1 VATWDVA
8 FLPSHIGDVSG
19 RTCIVVD
26 VLRASTTI
34 AAMFGRR
41 VERVAVAQDAT
52 MARQWKA
59 ISPKWKLAG
68 EEKSLK
74 PAGFDFGNS
83 PIELGSAN
91 LAGLSVI
98 LSTSNGTRA
107 LRSCRQAEAV
117 YSGALVNGPAVVK
130 QAIAD
135 ERDVTIV
142 CAGTGLGTQV
152 AMEDVYAAGKLISF
166 AVERGQ
172 LDITDGA
179 RIALAVVAR
188 FGSPFSAFA
197 ASSHGKRLISLGMSS
212 DLEACSEIGTSE
224 SIPAM
229 EAGRRWPILRELSRM
244 TFDRNQAG

>member
-1 VATWDVA
+1 
-8 FLPSHIGDVSG
+8 
-19 RTCIVVD
+19 
-26 VLRASTTI
+26 
-34 AAMFGRR
+34 
-41 VERVAVAQDAT
+41 

-59 ISPKWKLAG
+59 ISPRWKLAG

-83 PIELGSAN
+83 PVELGSVN
-91 LAGLSVI
+91 LSGLSVI

-117 YSGALVNGPAVVK
+117 YAGALVNGPAIIK
-130 QAIAD
+130 QAITD
-135 ERDVTIV
+135 NRDVTIV
-142 CAGTGLGTQV
+142 CAGTEFGTEV

-172 LDITDGA
+172 VDITDGA

-197 ASSHGKRLISLGMSS
+197 SSSHGRRLLSLGLAA
-212 DLEACSEIGTSE
+212 DLEACGEIGASE
-224 SIPAM
+224 SVPTM
-229 EAGRRWPILRELSRM
+229 ETGRRWPILRERSKM
-244 TFDRNQAG
+244 TFDHGLTG

>member
-1 VATWDVA
+1 MASWDVA
-8 FLPSHIGDVSG
+8 FLPALSGDVSG

-26 VLRASTTI
+26 VLRATTSI
-34 AAMFGRR
+34 VAMFGRG
-41 VERVAVAQDAT
+41 VERVAVAQDTA
-52 MARQWKA
+52 MARQWRA

-74 PAGFDFGNS
+74 PAGFDYGNS
-83 PIELGSAN
+83 PIELGSEN
-91 LAGLSVI
+91 LSGLSVI

-117 YSGALVNGPAVVK
+117 YAGALVNGPAVIK

-172 LDITDGA
+172 LEITDGA

-197 ASSHGKRLISLGMSS
+197 ASSHGRRLLSLGLAP
-212 DLEACSEIGTSE
+212 DLEACSEIGVSE
-224 SIPAM
+224 SIPTM
-229 EAGRRWPILRELSRM
+229 EAGRRWPILRELSKM
-244 TFDRNQAG
+244 MFDRRQAG